1 MKCFCCHGTE
11 NHVTEMTDGR
21 SRHWVC
27 DSCRELVT
35 PFFLIYR
42 DLTLAVKEVAQA
54 KRGSQT

>member
-1 MKCFCCHGTE
+1 M
-11 NHVTEMTDGR
+11 TEMTDGR

-54 KRGSQT
+54 KRGSQV